1 MSNLNQLIK
10 QRSDILVRMQEQVN
24 MDVQSIQD
32 KAEHMVEC
40 ATCIQGQGYNT
51 FILARNDFL
60 NELEIFRSNYSTL
73 VRPFS

>member
-1 MSNLNQLIK
+1 MEQ
-10 QRSDILVRMQEQVN
+10 QEQVN
-24 MDVQSIQD
+24 EDVQSIQN
-32 KAEHMVEC
+32 KAEHMAEC

-51 FILARNDFL
+51 FIVARNDFL

>member
-1 MSNLNQLIK
+1 MNNLNHLIK
-10 QRSDILVRMQEQVN
+10 QRSDILVQMQEQVN

-32 KAEHMVEC
+32 KAEHMAEC

-51 FILARNDFL
+51 FIVARNEFL
-60 NELEIFRSNYSTL
+60 AELENFRSNYSTL